1 MSKVHSRQSI
11 VHSYRRILIVRLD
24 RIGDVLLSTPVIK
37 AIRDACPD
45 SHIAMMVRP
54 YARDIVEGNPYLNE
68 VIVYDKSGDEK
79 SLAGNLRFVKK
90 LKDERFDLAVI
101 LHPTQ
106 RTHLIAACAGIPVRV
121 GYDKKYGFLLTKR
134 IPHAKQ
140 FGLKHEIDYTLDI
153 LRYIG
158 IEPAD
163 RTLHMPIS
171 GSSELK
177 VKELFNGSGIKD
189 TDTVV
194 AINPGASC
202 PSKRWK
208 AENFAKVAGSLID
221 KHGVKIV
228 IISGRDDRA
237 FGNRVAS
244 LLGNRCLDLS
254 GKTSVADL
262 ASVLK
267 RARLFISN
275 DSGPV
280 HIACAVG
287 TPVVAIFGR
296 SDRGLSP
303 ERWGPSGSRDIV
315 VHKDVGCGVCLAH
328 NCMIKFKCLE
338 AVTVEEVCRAAE
350 RILKGDKI

>member
-1 MSKVHSRQSI
+1 
-11 VHSYRRILIVRLD
+11 LD
-24 RIGDVLLSTPVIK
+24 RIGDVVLSTPVIK
-37 AIRDACPD
+37 AVRDAYPE

-54 YARDIVEGNPYLNE
+54 PSRDIVEANPYLDE
-68 VIVYDKSGDEK
+68 VIVYDRSGGEK
-79 SLAGNLRFVKK
+79 SLAGNIRFVKR

-163 RTLHMPIS
+163 RTLCMPIS
-171 GSSELK
+171 GSSERRIK
-177 VKELFNGSGIKD
+177 GLFNASGIKD
-189 TDTVV
+189 IDTVF

-221 KHGVKIV
+221 KHGAKIV
-228 IISGRDDRA
+228 IVSGWDDRA

-303 ERWGPSGSRDIV
+303 ERWGPSGPRDIV

-328 NCMIKFKCLE
+328 NCTTGFKCLE
-338 AVTVEEVCRAAE
+338 AVTVEDVCQAAE